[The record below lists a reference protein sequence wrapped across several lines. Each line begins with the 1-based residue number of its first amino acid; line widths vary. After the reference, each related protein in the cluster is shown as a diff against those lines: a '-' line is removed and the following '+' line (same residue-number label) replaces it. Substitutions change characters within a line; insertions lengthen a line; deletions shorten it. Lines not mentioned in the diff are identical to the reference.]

1 MSRRIRW
8 AALTAVLTTISLAT
22 VLAITLFTDRVTPY
36 RYADQVVR
44 DAGQWQGKT
53 VSVHGIVS
61 EESRVDEH
69 RWRFNLVWQGE
80 SLSVVYRGPVPD
92 TFVEGAVVV
101 VEGILR
107 DREFVAR
114 QMAVRVAM

>member
-8 AALTAVLTTISLAT
+8 VAWIAALTTVGLAT
-22 VLAITLFTDRVTPY
+22 VLAITLFTDRVPPY
-36 RYADQVVR
+36 RHADQVVR
-44 DAGQWQGKT
+44 DAAQWQGKT

-61 EESRVDEH
+61 EESRAGEH

-80 SLSVVYRGPVPD
+80 SLSVIYGGPVPD
-92 TFVEGAVVV
+92 TFVDGAVVV
-101 VEGILR
+101 VQGKLR

-114 QMAVRVAM
+114 QMAVRVPM

>member
-8 AALTAVLTTISLAT
+8 AASTAVLTTIGLAT
-22 VLAITLFTDRVTPY
+22 VLAITLFTDRVPRY
-36 RYADQVVR
+36 RYADHVVR

-61 EESRVDEH
+61 EESRAGEN

-80 SLSVVYRGPVPD
+80 SLSVVYRGPVPN

-101 VEGILR
+101 VQGKLR
-107 DREFVAR
+107 DHEFVAR
-114 QMAVRVAM
+114 QLAVRVPM